1 MDKVEKGFK
10 DRLKKTHAIRM
21 LGTGMD
27 VGDLNDYAHE
37 ICLLL
42 LLKVFRRE
50 ITENPNRTRQDLI
63 FMTEEILR
71 EMNLAATKDIVG
83 RLVDGVLWYKD
94 PNRQAPFSCYIY
106 DEETRTHDIY
116 KFRYLKPDR
125 EYSDWE
131 KGGSTVY
138 MLTEEAQEII
148 FITREVLEEFGFD
161 IEQFYTLQLIKT
173 GNFNK
178 AQNSVSNLIARVRT
192 LIRREKD
199 YRQDVLRNPQIIF
212 MDSKNSRRKSE
223 DEIKRQ
229 FEDEKKVFDDMF
241 SWKNRLRSFPPD
253 ARVEAEQVFESLE
266 IARALHDD
274 LAKLVVENMAFEVEI
289 RVKYP
294 DSFWKTSNLTFKKDI
309 WQNIIDKNGLENF
322 DVMEHILNPLFSPDV
337 DFIYPL
343 DWAWGEQKIKKTMAD
358 EIYEDMVE
366 DEIWQPKAADWDM
379 IVELWED
386 IFDRLLEKGEFSIT
400 ELQNLDQFKK
410 QKWLTQRKNIEL
422 FMMFVVTQVQLKL
435 EQYETNDERLELFRR
450 LCDNNP
456 KYKKLTGRKIF
467 SINEEGKKPLIWD
480 ELFISPYKIKLSR
493 EENVID
499 Q

>member
-1 MDKVEKGFK
+1 
-10 DRLKKTHAIRM
+10 
-21 LGTGMD
+21 
-27 VGDLNDYAHE
+27 
-37 ICLLL
+37 
-42 LLKVFRRE
+42 
-50 ITENPNRTRQDLI
+50 
-63 FMTEEILR
+63 
-71 EMNLAATKDIVG
+71 
-83 RLVDGVLWYKD
+83 
-94 PNRQAPFSCYIY
+94 
-106 DEETRTHDIY
+106 
-116 KFRYLKPDR
+116 
-125 EYSDWE
+125 
-131 KGGSTVY
+131 
-138 MLTEEAQEII
+138 
-148 FITREVLEEFGFD
+148 
-161 IEQFYTLQLIKT
+161 
-173 GNFNK
+173 
-178 AQNSVSNLIARVRT
+178 
-192 LIRREKD
+192 
-199 YRQDVLRNPQIIF
+199 
-212 MDSKNSRRKSE
+212 
-223 DEIKRQ
+223 
-229 FEDEKKVFDDMF
+229 
-241 SWKNRLRSFPPD
+241 
-253 ARVEAEQVFESLE
+253 
-266 IARALHDD
+266 
-274 LAKLVVENMAFEVEI
+274 
-289 RVKYP
+289 
-294 DSFWKTSNLTFKKDI
+294 
-309 WQNIIDKNGLENF
+309 
-322 DVMEHILNPLFSPDV
+322 MEHILNPLFSPDV

-343 DWAWGEQKIKKTMAD
+343 DWAWGEQKIKKTTAD